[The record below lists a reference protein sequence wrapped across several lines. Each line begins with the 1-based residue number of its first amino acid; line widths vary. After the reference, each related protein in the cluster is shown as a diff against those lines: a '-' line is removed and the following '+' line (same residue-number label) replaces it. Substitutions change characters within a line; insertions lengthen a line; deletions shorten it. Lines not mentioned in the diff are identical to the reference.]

1 MFNKDKDQH
10 KIVFERSEVLAL
22 QLAVVD
28 QLNFFADVPLML
40 AKESDDQQELIQS
53 LEQAESLFDGY
64 KAVLHK
70 LDIDGVGV
78 VGHWETARA
87 LEMRNKFVED
97 EVTNVVN
104 LEERKEK
111 KRKEKKEKK

>member
-1 MFNKDKDQH
+1 MFNKDKDDEH
-10 KIVFERSEVLAL
+10 KIMFNRAEVLGL

-40 AKESDDQQELIQS
+40 AKESDDQQELIES

-64 KAVLHK
+64 KTILDK
-70 LDIDGVGV
+70 LDIDGIGI

-87 LEMRNKFVED
+87 LEMRNQYVED

-111 KRKEKKEKK
+111 KKKKKK